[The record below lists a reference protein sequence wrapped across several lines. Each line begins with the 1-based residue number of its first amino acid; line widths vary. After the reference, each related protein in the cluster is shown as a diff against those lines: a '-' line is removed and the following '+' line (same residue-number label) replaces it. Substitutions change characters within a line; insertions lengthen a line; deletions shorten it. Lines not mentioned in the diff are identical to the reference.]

1 MLLIAGS
8 TAPENFTGVIKDF
21 APGKLFIVDAA
32 YVGGV
37 PGEAKV
43 VPAAEISGVS
53 FSTHMLP
60 LPVMLKYLESE
71 VCCDVIFIG
80 IQPKVTEQGFFISDE
95 VKKGTERLVEDFHH
109 SYDHLNKNRS
119 YRFTFKLKGYGEK
132 ILSYSSLQNNKV
144 GRFYHF
150 CPFPAPKTIFTVCY
164 RSWAII
170 FRHVTVKAKRAL
182 AKKERIIYNKMHRA
196 WRSLVARLTG
206 VKRSLVQIQSL
217 RPKTREPRGFRL
229 PWFL

>member
-1 MLLIAGS
+1 MELRDCLKANIQPGQKIAVLGIGSTLRADDAAGMYFIELLGKRVRKENVLLIAGS

-32 YVGGV
+32 YVGGL

-95 VKKGTERLVEDFHH
+95 VKKGTERLVEDF
-109 SYDHLNKNRS
+109 
-119 YRFTFKLKGYGEK
+119 
-132 ILSYSSLQNNKV
+132 
-144 GRFYHF
+144 
-150 CPFPAPKTIFTVCY
+150 
-164 RSWAII
+164 
-170 FRHVTVKAKRAL
+170 L
-182 AKKERIIYNKMHRA
+182 A
-196 WRSLVARLTG
+196 
-206 VKRSLVQIQSL
+206 
-217 RPKTREPRGFRL
+217 
-229 PWFL
+229 FL